1 MTHSTRRARLKDASA
16 RRETRV
22 IPVPIA
28 TLGRAFAIAA
38 CLAVAACQSTL
49 TPSPSAVP
57 SSTAPSSPSDATAPL
72 DTATPP
78 ATPASAVPTAS
89 FPPPSLPPPTSRPT
103 PKATA
108 ATVPAKPTGVT
119 FTTDRE
125 ELPGSTGADG
135 IAYKVTHTV
144 RWQAP
149 RTEGVEIRV
158 YGVTECLS
166 EPSNPPPG
174 TSWPCLVEHTM
185 LPPSVM
191 VLAATAPAAA
201 GEISWIA
208 PFEYEC
214 AGPPVGPDGLDY
226 WAIVI
231 AAYNADGHSIF
242 AIAHPGGWQRAGPD
256 EVIC

>member
-1 MTHSTRRARLKDASA
+1 M
-16 RRETRV
+16 

-28 TLGRAFAIAA
+28 SPGRAFAIAA

-49 TPSPSAVP
+49 TPSPSAAP
-57 SSTAPSSPSDATAPL
+57 SSTAPSSPSDAAAPL

-89 FPPPSLPPPTSRPT
+89 FPPPPTSRPT
-103 PKATA
+103 PKATT

-119 FTTDRE
+119 FTTDRV
-125 ELPGSTGADG
+125 ELPGSTGADV

-166 EPSNPPPG
+166 EPSDPSPG
-174 TSWPCLVEHTM
+174 TSGPCLVEHT
-185 LPPSVM
+185 LLTPPVM
-191 VLAATAPAAA
+191 ALAATAPAAA

-208 PFEYEC
+208 PFYYEC
-214 AGPPVGPDGLDY
+214 LGPPVGPDGLDY
-226 WAIVI
+226 QAIVI
-231 AAYNADGHSIF
+231 AAYNAAGHSIF
-242 AIAHPGGWQRAGPD
+242 AIAEPGSWVRAGPD